1 MVRNANKNL
10 NYIYNSW
17 YILCN
22 ESKKQTVV
30 LKALIANS
38 FRAILKR
45 AIHS

>member
-1 MVRNANKNL
+1 MVENANKNL

-17 YILCN
+17 YILGN

-30 LKALIANS
+30 LKALIDNNY
-38 FRAILKR
+38 RELLKR

>member
-1 MVRNANKNL
+1 MIENANKNL

-17 YILCN
+17 YILGD
-22 ESKKQTVV
+22 ESKKQSMV
-30 LKALIANS
+30 LKALIENS